1 MASGAVEAFLAADR
15 PLCPMT
21 GEDNNG
27 FLKIWRDNTENGLT
41 SIATSMPTWLFA
53 EGARIGLD
61 ILDGNAPAE
70 KDTVVEIP
78 VITQD
83 QLNDYVRDDLSDSF
97 WANTHMSEEDRVA
110 LYGDG
115 QDGTQGL
122 G

>member
-1 MASGAVEAFLAADR
+1 M
-15 PLCPMT
+15 
-21 GEDNNG
+21 
-27 FLKIWRDNTENGLT
+27 
-41 SIATSMPTWLFA
+41 
-53 EGARIGLD
+53 
-61 ILDGNAPAE
+61 
-70 KDTVVEIP
+70 VEIP